1 MATYNDALQYI
12 GSSWVN
18 LLLPFLQGFMLGLG
32 ELTAHELGFRFRWFN
47 RPVLSKVFPQS
58 RVRRVSTVL

>member
-1 MATYNDALQYI
+1 MTSYQDAVQYI

-32 ELTAHELGFRFRWFN
+32 ELTAHELGFRFNWFKH
-47 RPVLSKVFPQS
+47 PVTTKIFPQS
-58 RVRRVSTVL
+58 RVRKVSTIL